1 VTHSKFNTDTKECEV
16 LVGSRAHLFDIDLMS
31 NIEILNVFDDQ
42 VVKFLKKFSKEL
54 VKIGQINKLPDM
66 VSMGFWLNQV
76 TNETSPIY
84 DKQSHFVYKGKGLL
98 FHITPSNVP
107 INFVYSLVLGLLTG
121 NVNLVR
127 LTSKPFEQI
136 TLVVQILN
144 TLLSKEEFSHLRKF
158 IFLVQYPHNQN
169 LTDYFSS
176 LCKVRIIWGS
186 DETIQE
192 IRLSSLSS
200 HSVDIVFP
208 DRYSMLIVNS
218 SEYLTLNSSQLA
230 QKFYNDTYLFDQ
242 NACTSPHLLIWVGSA
257 EQNSQ
262 AKKVF
267 WNSLEEVVKLKY
279 NIEKIQSL
287 DKLVT
292 FQMHSAVD
300 PSIRK
305 QEYAGNRITVIS
317 LPTLD
322 SSIVNLHSNSGYFM
336 QYETPD
342 LSCLKD
348 FVTTKIQTVSYIG
361 FSKYYLMDFIQKN
374 SLVGIDRVVE
384 AGKTLD
390 FSLTWDG
397 IDLLSTFS
405 RRIEFN

>member
-1 VTHSKFNTDTKECEV
+1 MTHSKFNVDTKECEF
-16 LVGSRAHLFDIDLMS
+16 LVGSRNDLFDADLRS
-31 NIEILNVFDDQ
+31 NIEVLNMFENRVNN
-42 VVKFLKKFSKEL
+42 FLKMFSKEL

-66 VSMGFWLNQV
+66 VSIGFWLNQI
-76 TNETSPIY
+76 TNEGGQFY
-84 DKQSHFVYKGKGLL
+84 DKQSNFIYKGKGLL
-98 FHITPSNVP
+98 FHVTPSNVP

-136 TLVVQILN
+136 TLVVQILT
-144 TLLSKEEFSHLRKF
+144 TLLSKEDFLHLRKY
-158 IFLVQYPHNQN
+158 IFLVRYPHNQN

-192 IRLSSLSS
+192 IRQSSLPAD
-200 HSVDIVFP
+200 SVDIVFP

-218 SEYLTLNSSQLA
+218 SEYLTLNSSQFA

-242 NACTSPHLLIWVGSA
+242 NACTSPHLLVWIGSA
-257 EQNSQ
+257 EQNSK
-262 AKKVF
+262 AKEVF
-267 WNSLEEVVKLKY
+267 WNALEEIVKLKY
-279 NIEKIQSL
+279 SIEKIQSL

-300 PSIRK
+300 PTIRK
-305 QEYAGNRITVIS
+305 LERAGNRITVIS
-317 LPTLD
+317 LRILD

-336 QYETPD
+336 QYDSPD
-342 LSCLKD
+342 LSCLKVL
-348 FVTTKIQTVSYIG
+348 VTSKFQTLSYIG
-361 FSKYYLMDFIQKN
+361 FNKYFLMDFIREN

-397 IDLLSTFS
+397 IDLLSTLS
-405 RRIEFN
+405 RRIEFS